1 MFITCDYYM
10 LLREQIEAI
19 GDSRILV
26 QPRGAPSTEIIV
38 ITPTVWLH
46 IKLWVVSIQYDVTR
60 IQDGASVMIGK
71 ACLL

>member
-60 IQDGASVMIGK
+60 NQDGASVMIGE
-71 ACLL
+71 AFLL